1 MKLTITKGKNVSKKN
16 HYMVRKSFQRGKQ
29 IMQNVKRTNH
39 CFSVQSETDPSK
51 TYQVKFDES
60 NEGFVCN
67 CGVQFGVGERTSCK
81 HIAAIIHRILKKFC
95 EGNEAGMAEFASL
108 FSKIKC

>member
-1 MKLTITKGKNVSKKN
+1 MKFTITKGKNVSKKT
-16 HYMVRKSFQRGKQ
+16 HYKVRSSFRRGKG
-29 IMQNVKRTNH
+29 ITNNVKRSNH
-39 CFSVQSETDPSK
+39 CFSVTSETDPSK
-51 TYQVKFDES
+51 IYEVKFDEE

-67 CGVQFGVGERTSCK
+67 CGVQYGVGERTSCK

-108 FSKIKC
+108 FSKIKF